1 MYQDVSELYFVTDN
15 RDVIRR
21 SWADTSLSKVRVVF
35 VMGHSGDQEINEEV
49 NHAWDV
55 GWPTRGC

>member
-35 VMGHSGDQEINEEV
+35 VMGHSGDQEV

>member
-49 NHAWDV
+49 NHTREV
-55 GWPTRGC
+55 EWPTRGC